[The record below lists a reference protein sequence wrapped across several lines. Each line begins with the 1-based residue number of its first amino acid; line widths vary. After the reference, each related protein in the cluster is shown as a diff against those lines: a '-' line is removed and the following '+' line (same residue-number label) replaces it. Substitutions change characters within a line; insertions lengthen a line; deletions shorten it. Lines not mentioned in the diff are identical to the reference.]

1 MDAGEPI
8 QETRGESEQVLA
20 GLAGLLNPEVDPA
33 PHLAG
38 IAACLDHPEEPV
50 RLLAAVVLG
59 RIGANAIPSLIRG
72 LVPEQPATVRVVA
85 ALGLASLGPPA
96 AGGIRELCRCLTSPD
111 DGLRSAASVA
121 LGKIG
126 APAASSLELMLRF
139 PDPNTLSAAVSALA
153 MIGPP
158 AAQSAGSLD
167 GLAARAPVP
176 LQLACA
182 AALARI
188 TGDPA
193 RGLPILLGALSS
205 PDPAIRKLS
214 LDRIGELQEAG
225 GSAAPYLLHSLGDP
239 DAGVRA
245 AAALAMGRTRVPAA
259 HSLPPLIRLLDD
271 PAPEVRVHASIA
283 LSALG
288 REAAQALPQ
297 LRAHGQDPDANVA
310 AAANAAAGM
319 IEKAS

>member
-1 MDAGEPI
+1 MDAREPI
-8 QETRGESEQVLA
+8 QEKRGEPDQVLA

-33 PHLAG
+33 PHMDG
-38 IAACLDHPEEPV
+38 VAACLDHPAEPV

-59 RIGANAIPSLIRG
+59 RIGANAAPSLVRG
-72 LVPEQPATVRVVA
+72 LLPEQPATVRVVA
-85 ALGLASLGPPA
+85 ALGLASAGPA
-96 AGGIRELCRCLTSPD
+96 AASGIRELCRCLTSPD
-111 DGLRSAASVA
+111 EGLRNAASVA

-126 APAASSLELMLRF
+126 APATASLELMLRF
-139 PDPNTLSAAVSALA
+139 PDPNTLAAAVSALA

-158 AAQSAGSLD
+158 AAQAAGSLD
-167 GLAARAPVP
+167 ALAARAPLP

-182 AALARI
+182 SALARV

-193 RGLPILLGALSS
+193 RGLPILLGALAS

-214 LDRIGELQEAG
+214 LDRIGEMQQAG
-225 GSAAPYLLHSLGDP
+225 GGAAPYLLNALNDP
-239 DAGVRA
+239 EAPVRA
-245 AAALAMGRTRVPAA
+245 AAALAIARVRIPAA
-259 HSLPPLIRLLDD
+259 QSLAQLIWLLDD

-297 LRAHGQDPDANVA
+297 LRAHAQDPDANA
-310 AAANAAAGM
+310 ASAAKAAAGL
-319 IEKAS
+319 IEQAG